1 MIFSSLGFISVFLPV
16 VFLLHCLIPGISGK
30 NALLVMASLLFYTY
44 GEPIFVVLM
53 VCSAGFH
60 YIVARALAAVSHK
73 KTVLCLGIAV
83 NLGLLAYFKYMAFLV
98 ESWNQL
104 SGMELKVQTP
114 GLPVGISFFTFQA
127 LSYVIDVY
135 RGRIQVQKEFG
146 KVLLYLAFFPQ
157 LIAGPIVKYRDI
169 SQALDTR
176 KASLDQVFI
185 GMRRFICGL
194 GKKVLIA
201 NTMGQAADA
210 VFCAPLGEVGLC
222 AAWIGAVSY
231 MLQIYY
237 DFSGYSD
244 MAIGMGNMFGFQF
257 QENFHYP
264 YGASS
269 IKEFWRRWHIS
280 LSSWFKEYVYI
291 PLGGNRKGKARTIWN
306 KLIVFSLTGLW
317 HGANWTFLL
326 WGLYHGCF
334 LVLEDMFP
342 FIKKLPKAVTYLP
355 TMLVVCVGFVMFRA
369 DTVSQG
375 VRLVGQMFTYQ
386 SFESQDMAF
395 AIRLLT
401 PWFLA
406 MASVGLF
413 GMASARPFV
422 LWAKGEGRRE
432 FWKSN
437 PVQIALSIGSIGILI
452 WCMARLSG
460 SAYNPF
466 IYFRF

>member
-1 MIFSSLGFISVFLPV
+1 MEQAYRI
-16 VFLLHCLIPGISGK
+16 
-30 NALLVMASLLFYTY
+30 LFD
-44 GEPIFVVLM
+44 
-53 VCSAGFH
+53 
-60 YIVARALAAVSHK
+60 
-73 KTVLCLGIAV
+73 
-83 NLGLLAYFKYMAFLV
+83 
-98 ESWNQL
+98 W
-104 SGMELKVQTP
+104 
-114 GLPVGISFFTFQA
+114 
-127 LSYVIDVY
+127 
-135 RGRIQVQKEFG
+135 
-146 KVLLYLAFFPQ
+146 
-157 LIAGPIVKYRDI
+157 
-169 SQALDTR
+169 
-176 KASLDQVFI
+176 
-185 GMRRFICGL
+185 
-194 GKKVLIA
+194 
-201 NTMGQAADA
+201 
-210 VFCAPLGEVGLC
+210 
-222 AAWIGAVSY
+222 
-231 MLQIYY
+231 
-237 DFSGYSD
+237 
-244 MAIGMGNMFGFQF
+244 
-257 QENFHYP
+257 
-264 YGASS
+264 
-269 IKEFWRRWHIS
+269 
-280 LSSWFKEYVYI
+280 
-291 PLGGNRKGKARTIWN
+291 
-306 KLIVFSLTGLW
+306 LW

-395 AIRLLT
+395 AIRMLT

-437 PVQIALSIGSIGILI
+437 PVQIALSIASIGILI

-460 SAYNPF
+460 STYNPF